1 MRESSGS
8 YVPERSLDTGGTTV
22 READQKREFE
32 ALLTPLLDVLYG
44 AALRMTRHNDDAA
57 DLVQDTVVKAYRFFH
72 RFERGTNFKAWLLR
86 VMTNLYINL
95 YRKAEKQGE
104 QVELDEGED
113 VWIWAKAWEQAGNRI
128 DFDPAEHVLSKL
140 GEATICAAIEA
151 LPAEFRV
158 VVTLAD
164 LEELSYD
171 EIAEAVQIPIGT
183 VKSRLY
189 RGRKQVQKLLW
200 EYMQEGNSP

>member
-1 MRESSGS
+1 MHKSSGN
-8 YVPERSLDTGGTTV
+8 YVPERSLHTGQVTTCKF
-22 READQKREFE
+22 EPKEEFE
-32 ALLTPLLDVLYG
+32 SLLTPLLDTLYG
-44 AALRMTRHNDDAA
+44 AALRMTRHHDDAA
-57 DLVQDTVVKAYRFFH
+57 DLVQETVVKAYRFFH
-72 RFERGTNFKAWLLR
+72 RFERGTNFKAWMLR
-86 VMTNLYINL
+86 VMTNLYINQ

-104 QVELDEGED
+104 RVELDEGED
-113 VWIWAKAWEQAGNRI
+113 VWLWAKAWEQAGNRVE
-128 DFDPAEHVLSKL
+128 FDPAEHVLSKL

-171 EIAEAVQIPIGT
+171 EIADALEIPIGT

-200 EYMQEGNSP
+200 EYMQEGRTP